1 MMDIWLNDSWSLY
14 FHDPLNDNWSHSG
27 YQKIFTLSCISE
39 FWMMFSQLS
48 ECLPNGMFFLMR
60 DHIFPKWNDEENRN
74 GGFLSIKILKDKMPS
89 FCETLL
95 LNLVNE
101 TLLKTEYQEH
111 SDIINGVSFSPKKN
125 FCIVKIWLKSTEIQ
139 DHTFF
144 NIQEEYHG
152 TILFKANTCMD

>member
-1 MMDIWLNDSWSLY
+1 
-14 FHDPLNDNWSHSG
+14 
-27 YQKIFTLSCISE
+27 
-39 FWMMFSQLS
+39 
-48 ECLPNGMFFLMR
+48 
-60 DHIFPKWNDEENRN
+60 
-74 GGFLSIKILKDKMPS
+74 
-89 FCETLL
+89 

-101 TLLKTEYQEH
+101 TLLKKEYQEH
-111 SDIINGVSFSPKKN
+111 SEIINGVSFSPKKN